1 MTNIEFAKSLLRN
14 INFDFSKLN
23 PEFVC
28 DAASLAS
35 EEEINQMFGSFADMR
50 AFIATNI
57 KNGTITVPGANTKT
71 TPNANAEEE
80 ERVEDGKQEG
90 ENNSGEDGG
99 DNTAGSSGDGNGQQ
113 VVTAATK
120 TVRVMKHDGT
130 IMKCKAPADM
140 NLKDILAAAGV
151 DTEAGFDVRVN
162 NEEQS
167 DVFSVPEDG
176 ALITAT
182 RQIKGNNL

>member
-80 ERVEDGKQEG
+80 KVEA
-90 ENNSGEDGG
+90 G
-99 DNTAGSSGDGNGQQ
+99 DDNAAGSSGDGNGQQ

>member
-35 EEEINQMFGSFADMR
+35 EEEINQMFGSFAGMR

-57 KNGTITVPGANTKT
+57 KNGTITVPGVNTET
-71 TPNANAEEE
+71 TPNANAEE
-80 ERVEDGKQEG
+80 VTEDTRED
-90 ENNSGEDGG
+90 ENNSGEAGSG
-99 DNTAGSSGDGNGQQ
+99 NAAGSSDGSNGQQ
-113 VVTAATK
+113 VATNATK

-182 RQIKGNNL
+182 RQIKGNRL

>member
-35 EEEINQMFGSFADMR
+35 EEEINQMYGSFANMR

-57 KNGTITVPGANTKT
+57 KNGTIEVPGTKT
-71 TPNANAEEE
+71 TTATTDNNDKVEEKTEETGDETSDGSAN
-80 ERVEDGKQEG
+80 G
-90 ENNSGEDGG
+90 
-99 DNTAGSSGDGNGQQ
+99 GNGQQ

-182 RQIKGNNL
+182 RQIKGNQL

>member
-80 ERVEDGKQEG
+80 EEKV
-90 ENNSGEDGG
+90 EDGG

>member
-57 KNGTITVPGANTKT
+57 KNGTITVPGVNTET
-71 TPNANAEEE
+71 TPNANVEEK
-80 ERVEDGKQEG
+80 VTEDTRED
-90 ENNSGEDGG
+90 ENNSGEAGG
-99 DNTAGSSGDGNGQQ
+99 DNTEGSSGGNNGQQ
-113 VVTAATK
+113 VVTTATK

>member
-80 ERVEDGKQEG
+80 KVEDGKQEG

-182 RQIKGNNL
+182 RQTKGNNL